1 MRATAKSKS
10 PRFSQLVDWLSW
22 QESLHPRKVDLG
34 LARVKRV
41 FESLRP
47 DYHQPL
53 TITVGG
59 TNGKGSCVALLESI
73 LRSQGYRVGAYTS
86 PHILRYNERIRING
100 RPATDTDICD
110 AFFRIDQCR
119 LETTLSFFEFGTLT
133 ALDLFAE
140 AKVDVQL
147 LEVGL
152 GGRLDAVNII
162 GCDVALI
169 TSIDIDHKGW
179 LGETREAIGFEK
191 AGIFRPGRPAVIG
204 DFEPPQSLLNHGREI
219 GAQLYRLGKDFTFN
233 YVHGSDT
240 WSWHGS
246 RLALRDLPLP
256 GLPGKQQIVNASS
269 VLEVLGHFSQLFPVD
284 DRSIREGLQKADLPG
299 RYQLLPGRPEI
310 LLDVAHN
317 PQAAG
322 LLADHLRQNF
332 PGRKIFVL
340 FTVMDDK
347 DIKGIISKMR
357 DITHGWVLVPLDNA
371 RTASEPRLLEA
382 FSSLDMPLPIAGCR
396 DIEDAWNKIRSQ
408 AGPDD
413 LIVIFGS
420 FFLISA
426 FLSGPG
432 KPWNNN

>member
-1 MRATAKSKS
+1 MRATAKPKS
-10 PRFSQLVDWLSW
+10 PRFGQLVDWLSW

-34 LARVKRV
+34 LTRVKRV

-73 LRSQGYRVGAYTS
+73 LRTQGYRVGAYTS

-100 RPATDTDICD
+100 QPAADIDICD
-110 AFFRIDQCR
+110 AFSRIDQCR

-162 GCDVALI
+162 DCDVALI

-204 DFEPPQSLLNHGREI
+204 DFEPPQSLLNYGREI
-219 GAQLYRLGKDFTFN
+219 GAQLYRLGKDFTFD
-233 YVHGSDT
+233 YIQGSHK
-240 WSWHGS
+240 WSWQGS
-246 RLALRDLPLP
+246 RLELRDLPLP
-256 GLPGKQQIVNASS
+256 GLPGKQQIVNASG
-269 VLEVLGHFSQLFPVD
+269 VLEVLAHLSQTFPVD
-284 DRSIREGLQKADLPG
+284 EHSMREGLQKASLKG
-299 RYQLLPGRPEI
+299 RYQLLPGCPEI

-322 LLADHLRQNF
+322 LLADHLQQNF
-332 PGRKIFVL
+332 SGRKIFVL

-357 DITHGWVLVPLDNA
+357 DVIHGWVLAPLENS
-371 RTASEPRLLEA
+371 RTASETRLLEA
-382 FSSLDMPLPIAGCR
+382 FSSLDMPLPIAGCS
-396 DIEDAWNKIRSQ
+396 DIEDAWNRIRSQ

-432 KPWNNN
+432 RPWNNN